1 MLFRNKE
8 LDRAFAFIAEADF
21 DVFCLQEVPEHFLP
35 RLKALP
41 YHCSAAIDVVRL
53 LPAGEEPNY
62 VVILSRFPIV
72 SSDTIPFPDY
82 WPNLPFQARL
92 FVRLL
97 RPAGFSRIR
106 SRGGQ
111 YVDLD
116 TPRGVVRLFNLHLVL
131 ANPEW
136 RFAELEK
143 AMLER
148 NHGQPTIVCGDFN
161 ILESLHITPLNW
173 VFGGR
178 VGDALFHKRER
189 THIEKRFVAH
199 ELTNALRG
207 KVTHAISRSQLD
219 HVLVS
224 RHFSIKNAVVI
235 ADSAGS
241 DHNPIRVE
249 VA

>member
-8 LDRAFAFIAEADF
+8 LDRAFNFIAKADF
-21 DVFCLQEVPEHFLP
+21 DLFCLQEVPEHFLP

-41 YHCSAAIDVVRL
+41 YNCSAAIDVVRL

-62 VVILSRFPIV
+62 VVILSKFPIV
-72 SSDTIPFPDY
+72 SSGTIPFPDY
-82 WPNLPFQARL
+82 WPSLPLQARL

-97 RPAGFSRIR
+97 RPVGFSRIR

-116 TPRGVVRLFNLHLVL
+116 TPRGMVRLFNLHLVL

-148 NHGQPTIVCGDFN
+148 NPGQPTIVCGDFN
-161 ILESLHITPLNW
+161 ILESPHITPLNW
-173 VFGGR
+173 IFGGR
-178 VGDALFHKRER
+178 VGDALFHRRER
-189 THIEKRFVAH
+189 THIEARFVEH

-207 KVTHAISRSQLD
+207 KMTHPFSRSQLD
-219 HVLVS
+219 HILVS
-224 RHFSIKNAVVI
+224 PTFTIEKAEVI
-235 ADSAGS
+235 LDSVGS